1 MLIANSLLFNIALSY
16 IIKAVLTKHYLK
28 SVEIGSEQHPTL
40 CQSFQANEDKE
51 LIKLLFSS
59 VENINPNIL

>member
-1 MLIANSLLFNIALSY
+1 VLIANSLLFNIALSY

-28 SVEIGSEQHPTL
+28 SVEIGSERHPTL